1 MRPAQ
6 IVRHPPVHGLDVREV
21 TAYVA
26 ALEDPAVPPATLRWQ
41 GPNRSLVRARLEPS
55 EVSSTQI
62 DYHSGWHARAGR
74 ASLPVFAD
82 GLGFMAINPR
92 CSGDCEITIEFDGG
106 AESEGCRAAA
116 AAVLLMALAAAARG
130 AYGWFSSRVWV

>member
-1 MRPAQ
+1 MSR
-6 IVRHPPVHGLDVREV
+6 
-21 TAYVA
+21 
-26 ALEDPAVPPATLRWQ
+26 RWKILPCRLPHCVGKASI
-41 GPNRSLVRARLEPS
+41 GPLCGRGLEPS